1 MTYNRYIQEDT
12 GVRWNLE
19 RWVNCHMHHITYT
32 DMTPNGTT
40 TTVCSLVSSLG
51 SFQWITYK
59 QFDREVQKFR
69 NCLHRLSIGVDDKV
83 SIIRYDSQIERER
96 EREVQYHAMMHH
108 WWSTA
113 VYLISNNRVE
123 WAVAKYA
130 VNSLG
135 AQLVPMYEA
144 QAEKDWWGWCVVADG

>member
-1 MTYNRYIQEDT
+1 
-12 GVRWNLE
+12 
-19 RWVNCHMHHITYT
+19 
-32 DMTPNGTT
+32 MTPNGT

-96 EREVQYHAMMHH
+96 ERGTISCYDAPLMKHCCILDQQQSRRMGSCQVRCEQFGG
-108 WWSTA
+108 A
-113 VYLISNNRVE
+113 VGTYVR
-123 WAVAKYA
+123 
-130 VNSLG
+130 G
-135 AQLVPMYEA
+135 P
-144 QAEKDWWGWCVVADG
+144 G